1 MTVVVSDTGPLN
13 YLVLCGAIDI
23 LPRLF
28 ETVVVPAAV
37 LAELEHEDTPAA
49 VRRWAGALPSW
60 VEVRT
65 PRCPSAATKLDW
77 GEREAIFLALEVKAD
92 LVLIDDRAARRATVG

>member
-1 MTVVVSDTGPLN
+1 
-13 YLVLCGAIDI
+13 
-23 LPRLF
+23 
-28 ETVVVPAAV
+28 